1 MNMFDA
7 NEKLKKYSSAEEIID
22 DYYGV
27 RLEYYE
33 KRKQHIINALTRE
46 LLVLSNR
53 ARYITELLDD
63 TIDLRRKTNKMLTAL
78 LKERGY
84 DLYTTGASEDNVSN
98 SGSTDDEN
106 GYKYLLKLPMDS
118 VSEENVARLLIEKTK
133 KEKELSELGSKSLEQ
148 LWRNDLEELET
159 EYTKFVQR
167 TALTDVALSAT
178 GGSSLKSKLKS
189 KSTVGG
195 CKAAK

>member
-1 MNMFDA
+1 
-7 NEKLKKYSSAEEIID
+7 
-22 DYYGV
+22 
-27 RLEYYE
+27 
-33 KRKQHIINALTRE
+33 
-46 LLVLSNR
+46 VLSNR

-84 DLYTTGASEDNVSN
+84 DLYMAGKGEANIGGSEGN
-98 SGSTDDEN
+98 GSSSSDADDEN

-118 VSEENVARLLIEKTK
+118 VSEENVARLLTEKTK

-148 LWRNDLEELET
+148 LWQNDLEELEA

-167 TALTDVALSAT
+167 TTLTDVALSAT

-195 CKAAK
+195 GKAAK